1 MKNHKTKINLSQC
14 LPLLAIACFF
24 FLNKSP
30 LLAQDSSPQ
39 WKAGV
44 ARADITPQF
53 PMWMAG
59 YASRTGP
66 SEGTIHPIW
75 SKALALQ
82 DSENN
87 IAVLITSDLTGMPR
101 SMSRRIKDKIHDKYA
116 LPDEAVL
123 MNFSHSHSGPVLK
136 DFLYHVYPLGEGDI
150 EKINRYSERFEE
162 QLVNLVGEA
171 LAALAPAKVYSENG
185 ISRFQVNRRNNQ
197 ESAIE
202 GITDLAGPNDYA
214 VPVLKVTDPEGK
226 IKAIAFGYACHATV
240 LSLNQWSGDYPGF
253 AQIELEKRYP
263 EATAMFFQGAGAD
276 QNPLPRRTLPLA
288 RKYGEEL
295 AIAVK
300 SVLDEDMKS
309 LSPKLKTAYSEV
321 SLDLNGPPSK
331 EKLLEMIEE
340 SNGHYQRWAKMMYEK
355 VNNNEVESSY
365 PYPIQVWKLGDQLLV
380 ALGGE
385 PVVDYAVKLKT
396 QYGNDL
402 FVLGYSNDVMAY
414 IPTRTVLMEGGYEG
428 ATSQFAFGHPGTWK
442 PSLETNIFMQINK
455 MMADF

>member
-1 MKNHKTKINLSQC
+1 MKNHRNKTQYFIRLT
-14 LPLLAIACFF
+14 LPAIFCFF
-24 FLNKSP
+24 FSNSH
-30 LLAQDSSPQ
+30 LLIARDGVKH

-82 DSENN
+82 DTEDN
-87 IAVLITSDLTGMPR
+87 IGVLITSDLSGMPR
-101 SMSRRIKDKIHDKYA
+101 SMSRRIKNRIYEKYG
-116 LPDEAVL
+116 LSDEAVL
-123 MNFSHSHSGPVLK
+123 LNFSHSHSGPVLK
-136 DFLYHVYPLGEGDI
+136 DFLYHVYPLGEDDI
-150 EKINRYSERFEE
+150 EKINRYSVQLEE
-162 QLVNLVGEA
+162 QMLNLVGEA
-171 LAALAPAKVYSENG
+171 LDALAPAMVYSENG
-185 ISRFQVNRRNNQ
+185 VSRFQVNRRNNQ
-197 ESAIE
+197 ELAIE

-240 LSLNQWSGDYPGF
+240 LSLNRWSGDYPGF
-253 AQIELEKRYP
+253 AQIELEKMYP
-263 EATAMFFQGAGAD
+263 GATAMFFQGAGAD

-288 RKYGEEL
+288 KKYGREL
-295 AIAVK
+295 AMAVK
-300 SVLDEDMKS
+300 SVLDQDMKS
-309 LSPKLKTAYSEV
+309 LSPGLKAAYSEV

-331 EKLLEMIEE
+331 EQLLGMMEE
-340 SNGHYQRWAKMMYEK
+340 SSGHYQRWAKLMYGK
-355 VNNNEVESSY
+355 VNNNEVELTY
-365 PYPIQVWKLGDQLLV
+365 PYPIQIWQLGDQLLV

-385 PVVDYAVKLKT
+385 PVIDYAIKLKM
-396 QYGNDL
+396 QFGNDL

-442 PSLETNIFMQINK
+442 PSIETNIFMQINR
-455 MMADF
+455 MMVDL